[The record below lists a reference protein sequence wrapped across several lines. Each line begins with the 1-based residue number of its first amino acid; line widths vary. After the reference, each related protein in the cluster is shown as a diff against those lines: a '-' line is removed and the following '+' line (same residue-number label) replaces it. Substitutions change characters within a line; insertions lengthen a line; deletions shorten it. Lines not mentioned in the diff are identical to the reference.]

1 MQIQVNGEPL
11 EVEQGCSLS
20 SLIKLQGLEGQ
31 RVALEVNGEL
41 VVRSQHQAYRL
52 RPDDRV
58 EIVQAIGGG

>member
-1 MQIQVNGEPL
+1 MKIQVNGDSFS
-11 EVEQGCSLS
+11 VEQNCSLS
-20 SLIKLQGLEGQ
+20 TLIELQGLQGQ

-52 RPDDRV
+52 KPDDRV